1 METEPS
7 TWIVIAMTAVGA
19 VVWLAGLAV
28 MARAT
33 RELRARAQDA
43 AARFDIEERS
53 AAGTLVGEGEV
64 DGRPEELSDKLAGL
78 LARDGM
84 PPFGPV
90 KIVACD
96 RGELVF
102 ESAGPGAGAPGMMAG
117 GVRSGRFRFSPVGSR
132 TRIEYAIEAPSGRVL
147 IAMGW
152 LFVVLGLAAL
162 AAGCWIMF
170 AYVIPSPNPG
180 VRGQALQMVQVCHF
194 LWPPFLFAALSR
206 QPARMI
212 QARVSAM
219 IHNLPYS

>member
-1 METEPS
+1 METDPS
-7 TWIVIAMTAVGA
+7 TWIVIALTTVGA

-64 DGRPEELSDKLAGL
+64 DGRPEDLSEKLAGL
-78 LARDGM
+78 LARESM

-102 ESAGPGAGAPGMMAG
+102 ESAGLNAGTAAG
-117 GVRSGRFRFSPVGSR
+117 GVRGGRFRFSPVGSR

-147 IAMGW
+147 IASGW
-152 LFVVLGLAAL
+152 LFIVLGLAAL
-162 AAGCWIMF
+162 VAGCWIMF
-170 AYVIPSPNPG
+170 AYVVPSPNPG
-180 VRGQALQMVQVCHF
+180 VRGQAVQMVQVCHL

>member
-1 METEPS
+1 MESDSS
-7 TWIVIAMTAVGA
+7 TWIVIALTAVGA

-33 RELRARAQDA
+33 RELRARAQEA

-64 DGRPEELSDKLAGL
+64 EGRPEELSEKLAGL

-84 PPFGPV
+84 PPFGPI

-96 RGELVF
+96 RSELVF
-102 ESAGPGAGAPGMMAG
+102 ESAGLNPGTAAGSIRG
-117 GVRSGRFRFSPVGSR
+117 GRFRFSPAGSR
-132 TRIEYAIEAPSGRVL
+132 TRIEYAIEAPSGHVL
-147 IAMGW
+147 IAIGW
-152 LFVVLGLAAL
+152 LFIVLGLAAL

-180 VRGQALQMVQVCHF
+180 VRGQAVQMVQVCHL

>member
-1 METEPS
+1 MESGSS
-7 TWIVIAMTAVGA
+7 TWIVIALTAVGA

-33 RELRARAQDA
+33 RELRARAQEA
-43 AARFDIEERS
+43 ATRFDIEERS
-53 AAGTLVGEGEV
+53 AVGTLVGEGEV
-64 DGRPEELSDKLAGL
+64 DGRPEELSEKLAGL

-102 ESAGPGAGAPGMMAG
+102 ESAALSPGMAAG
-117 GVRSGRFRFSPVGSR
+117 SIRGGRFRFSPVGSR

-147 IAMGW
+147 LASGW
-152 LFVVLGLAAL
+152 LFIVLGLAAL
-162 AAGCWIMF
+162 VAGCGIMF

-180 VRGQALQMVQVCHF
+180 VRGQAVQMVQVCHL